1 MPREP
6 SSSPL
11 TIRYWEIHPA
21 WEYQFFFSRQSYG
34 PSQPSYQMHDHDFF
48 EFFLVESGNVVHRIN
63 GETEILR
70 PGDLRL
76 ILPRDT
82 HQLVPEK
89 GKEFSIY
96 NCNIETMLFQNC
108 FHLLTGG
115 GLSPDDLRHTIHPN
129 EADRRALLDGI
140 LHVTLYQ
147 NTPKVFQTRL
157 AGRVLIVQV
166 LKMFLELHDEEND
179 RPQWLERLCI
189 QMQKSENLQCGVH
202 RMFELTNYTPA
213 HVSRS
218 IKKYLGITPS
228 QLVLQ
233 YKLQKVVRDLTYTSL
248 SINRIALQNGFRNY
262 AYFHNSFVKQYGCTP
277 LHYRKN
283 FVLKNAGYSH
293 PRDGQDK
300 DSAHHA

>member
-1 MPREP
+1 MPREA

-34 PSQPSYQMHDHDFF
+34 PKQPSYQRHDHDFF

-63 GETEILR
+63 EETETLL

-96 NCNIETMLFQNC
+96 NCNIEKMLFQNC

-140 LHVTLYQ
+140 LHVILYQ

-157 AGRVLIVQV
+157 AGRVLIIQV
-166 LKMFLELHDEEND
+166 LKMFLELHDEENNH
-179 RPQWLERLCI
+179 PQWLERLCI

-218 IKKYLGITPS
+218 IRKYLGITPS

-233 YKLQKVVRDLTYTSL
+233 YKLQKVVHDLTYTSL

-277 LHYRKN
+277 LHYRRN
-283 FVLKNAGYSH
+283 FVLKNAGHGH
-293 PRDGQDK
+293 P
-300 DSAHHA
+300 